1 MVKKRMAECTLQS
14 AQHMKKVQM
23 DSLGSSLLSNLFMDK
38 NGHKR
43 SITTDSE
50 GLVQASQTWYSVKNL
65 NKKSLLVSLKWLNTT

>member
-14 AQHMKKVQM
+14 AQFIKKVQM
-23 DSLGSSLLSNLFMDK
+23 DSLSSSLMSNLFMDK

-50 GLVQASQTWYSVKNL
+50 GLV
-65 NKKSLLVSLKWLNTT
+65 